1 MNESCAIRRM
11 EERDRERVKEMMRVF
26 YASDAVL
33 SDGSEEIFDADID
46 NCVGS
51 SPFLEGFVFERAGE
65 LLGYGMIAKSFS
77 TEFGRPC
84 VWIED
89 LYLKPASR
97 EQGRGSA
104 ALAAIRELHPEAL
117 LRLEVE
123 RENSRAVHVYRKS
136 GFGEL
141 PYLEMLR

>member
-1 MNESCAIRRM
+1 MKLEAMR
-11 EERDRERVKEMMRVF
+11 EEHREEVLAMMRVF
-26 YASDAVL
+26 YASPAV
-33 SDGSEEIFDADID
+33 STNGSEEIFRADVDACLSVD
-46 NCVGS
+46 
-51 SPFLEGFVFERAGE
+51 PYLEGYVLTENGR
-65 LLGYGMIAKSFS
+65 LLGYTMLARSFS
-77 TEFGRPC
+77 TEFGKHC

-89 LYLKPASR
+89 LYLKPEHR
-97 EQGRGSA
+97 EKGRGSA
-104 ALAAIRELHPEAL
+104 ALEAIRKLHPEAL

>member
-1 MNESCAIRRM
+1 MKLEAMR
-11 EERDRERVKEMMRVF
+11 EEHREEVLAMMRVF
-26 YASDAVL
+26 YASPAV
-33 SDGSEEIFDADID
+33 STNGSEEIFRADVDACLSVD
-46 NCVGS
+46 
-51 SPFLEGFVFERAGE
+51 PYLEGYVLTENGR
-65 LLGYGMIAKSFS
+65 LLGYTMLARSFS
-77 TEFGRPC
+77 TEFGKHC

-89 LYLKPASR
+89 LYLKPEYR
-97 EQGRGSA
+97 EKGRGSA
-104 ALAAIRELHPEAL
+104 ALEAIRKLHPETL

>member
-1 MNESCAIRRM
+1 MKLEAMR
-11 EERDRERVKEMMRVF
+11 EEHREEVLAMMRVF
-26 YASDAVL
+26 YASPAV
-33 SDGSEEIFDADID
+33 STNGSEEIFRADVDACLSGD
-46 NCVGS
+46 
-51 SPFLEGFVFERAGE
+51 PYLEGYVLTENGR
-65 LLGYGMIAKSFS
+65 LLGYTMLARSFS
-77 TEFGRPC
+77 TEFGKHC

-89 LYLKPASR
+89 LYLEPEYR
-97 EQGRGSA
+97 EKGRGSA
-104 ALAAIRELHPEAL
+104 ALEAIRKLHPEAL